1 MVKKN
6 YYALPL
12 DFLFALNVWNLV
24 KILTG
29 GVTPHPI
36 QVQFLTTKKM
46 QFFIAHVN
54 SNLEKKL
61 GPQAGSP
68 CLLASVIF
76 FSHNLAVFKVQK
88 S

>member
-1 MVKKN
+1 MVKKKI
-6 YYALPL
+6 YALPL
-12 DFLFALNVWNLV
+12 DFFFALNVWNLV
-24 KILTG
+24 KISTG
-29 GVTPHPI
+29 GVSPHPI

-54 SNLEKKL
+54 SNLEKKYR
-61 GPQAGSP
+61 PPGSP

-76 FSHNLAVFKVQK
+76 FSPNLAVFKVQK